1 MVDHLLDEH
10 EQSERVRGWLR
21 QNGAGLIAGIA
32 LGLAAIGGWNWWL
45 NHQAGQRAQMGA
57 QYSKVVEAIAAND
70 LKKAAAEN
78 AGLSKAD
85 TEYAALGAMRLAR
98 AQVEANDRDGAIATL
113 KGVHAKDPAIM
124 AVVHSRLARLYLDAD
139 KPQDALALLGDKPEG
154 ASAIEARGDALFALG
169 RIEDARA
176 AYTQAMSKLDVA
188 TPQRRLVE
196 LKLIQVGGSPARPE
210 ARS

>member
-10 EQSERVRGWLR
+10 EQSERVRDWLR
-21 QNGAGLIAGIA
+21 HNGAGLIAGIA
-32 LGLAAIGGWNWWL
+32 LGLAAIGGWNWWV

-57 QYSKVVEAIAAND
+57 QYNQVVDAIAAND

-78 AGLSKAD
+78 ATLSKAD
-85 TEYAALGAMRLAR
+85 TEYAALAAMQLAR
-98 AQVEANDRDGAIATL
+98 AQVDKGDREGAIATL

-124 AVVHSRLARLYLDAD
+124 TVVRSRLARLYVDGG

-154 ASAIEARGDALFALG
+154 AAAIEARGDALFALG
-169 RIEDARA
+169 RTDDARA
-176 AYTQAMSKLDVA
+176 AYTQALAKLDVA
-188 TPQRRLVE
+188 TPARRLVE

-210 ARS
+210 NSI